1 MTTPP
6 DLSRLTEAEKDAL
19 ILALWARVA
28 ELDAPPRRTRPDRP
42 DGHELRP
49 LPEGSRAD
57 AGRPRADGGLPVRQ
71 HRAAGGRGRGA
82 VPLVR
87 GNRAGRSAREVTS
100 RPPTPEAPRCGQ
112 GPTSSS
118 GCCRGLGRPSGSRL
132 SSMLEHHDD
141 RTTLAN
147 HLPG

>member
-87 GNRAGRSAREVTS
+87 LLGRGQAGPDAAAAGRARRRGPRAAARAGRQPVQAR
-100 RPPTPEAPRCGQ
+100 RPPRSLPV
-112 GPTSSS
+112 
-118 GCCRGLGRPSGSRL
+118 RP
-132 SSMLEHHDD
+132 
-141 RTTLAN
+141 
-147 HLPG
+147 